1 MSRRRS
7 DARPVPRSW
16 QALLWS
22 LLVVNLV
29 LLAFAIRL
37 GSREVRDGAA
47 GVTDGWIIA
56 GGILLTLPVV
66 LAVRF
71 LPLPPRVVALG
82 MILTLFAQVAHATG
96 HLARLYYLLWWY
108 DDLLHFGLVAALG
121 LVLFVAARSRAF
133 LFDWRLGPVRVAAL
147 VWIGAVAAAAVWEIF
162 EFLMDI
168 VLGTREQDNL
178 VDTMVDMLDGA
189 AGALVASVAS
199 WRVLRLEERGKALAD
214 AHSDELLD

>member
-1 MSRRRS
+1 MSRLRS
-7 DARPVPRSW
+7 EARPVPRSW
-16 QALLWS
+16 RVALVG
-22 LLVVNLV
+22 LLVANLV
-29 LLAFAIRL
+29 LLVLAIRL
-37 GSREVRDGAA
+37 GSQEVRDGEA

-82 MILTLFAQVAHATG
+82 MMLTLAAQVMHATG
-96 HLARLYYLLWWY
+96 HLARIYYLVWWY

-121 LVLFVAARSRAF
+121 LVIFVAARSRAF
-133 LFDWRLGPVRVAAL
+133 LFDWRLGPARVAAL

-162 EFLMDI
+162 EFLMD
-168 VLGTREQDNL
+168 VLLGTREQDNL

-189 AGALVASVAS
+189 AGALVASIVA
-199 WRVLRLEERGKALAD
+199 WRVLRREAHGKSLAD
-214 AHSDELLD
+214 ARSDELLD